1 MTEILRLENIKKSF
15 KDNQVIKSLTLN
27 VAKGDIIGI
36 IGPSGAGKST
46 ILRCINY
53 LEPIDS
59 GKIYFEGKPFD
70 PKSDDIYKYRL
81 NFGFV
86 FQSFNLFPHLSVLQ
100 NITLAPCKILK
111 MDRKKAELSG
121 LELLDRVGLSDK
133 KSSYPKELSGGQRQ
147 RVAIARALAMN
158 PKVMLLD
165 EITSALDPELV
176 DEVLNVVSEL
186 AKSGMTILLVTH
198 EMRFAKTVAN
208 RVIFFESGVIAEE
221 GKPKEIFSAPTNPR
235 TKTFLN
241 SVLHL

>member
-1 MTEILRLENIKKSF
+1 MEEILRLEAIEKKF
-15 KDNQVIKSLTLN
+15 GDNHVIHSLDLT

-46 ILRCINY
+46 ILRCINC

-59 GKIYFEGKPFD
+59 GKIYFEGKLFSPRT
-70 PKSDDIYKYRL
+70 DDIYKYRL

-86 FQSFNLFPHLSVLQ
+86 FQSFNLFPHLNVFQ

-111 MDRKKAELSG
+111 IDRKQAELSA

-133 KSSYPKELSGGQRQ
+133 KDSYPKELSGGQRQ

-176 DEVLNVVSEL
+176 DEVLIVVDEL

-198 EMRFAKTVAN
+198 EMRFARDVAR
-208 RVIFFESGVIAEE
+208 RVILFDSGIIAEQ
-221 GKPKEIFSAPTNPR
+221 GSPKEIFSNPKEQR

-241 SVLHL
+241 SILH

>member
-59 GKIYFEGKPFD
+59 GKIFFEGKPFD

-111 MDRKKAELSG
+111 TDRKQAELSA

-133 KSSYPKELSGGQRQ
+133 KNSYPKELSGGQRQ

-198 EMRFAKTVAN
+198 EMRFARTVAN

-221 GKPKEIFSAPTNPR
+221 GKPDEIFSTPTNPR

>member
-1 MTEILRLENIKKSF
+1 MEEILRLEKIRKSF
-15 KDNQVIKSLTLN
+15 GDNQVIKSLDLVVN
-27 VAKGDIIGI
+27 KGDIVGI

-59 GKIYFEGKPFD
+59 GTIHFEGKPFD
-70 PKSDDIYKYRL
+70 PAKDDIYKYRL

-86 FQSFNLFPHLSVLQ
+86 FQSFNLFPHLSVVE

-111 MDRKKAELSG
+111 TDKTRAHKTA
-121 LELLDRVGLSDK
+121 LELLERVGLLEK
-133 KSSYPKELSGGQRQ
+133 KDSYPKELSGGQKQ
-147 RVAIARALAMN
+147 RVAIARSLAMN

-176 DEVLNVVSEL
+176 DEVLGVVQDL

-198 EMRFAKTVAN
+198 EMRFARDVAK
-208 RVIFFESGVIAEE
+208 RVLFFDGGNIGEE
-221 GKPKEIFSAPTNPR
+221 GTPQEIFTNPRNPR
-235 TKTFLN
+235 TKSFLN
-241 SVLHL
+241 SILH